1 MYVAYSLKSVV
12 GLLYELFLSYFIPVV
27 NALSKLQESG
37 MFILYTSFY
46 FPWSD
51 FAVDA
56 TALVFGLF
64 AHSKESAFIL
74 KSLVTGYGG
83 L

>member
-1 MYVAYSLKSVV
+1 MHSQNYKKAVCLFFTPAFIFLDLI
-12 GLLYELFLSYFIPVV
+12 LLL
-27 NALSKLQESG
+27 
-37 MFILYTSFY
+37 
-46 FPWSD
+46 
-51 FAVDA
+51 DA

-74 KSLVTGYGG
+74 KSLVTGCGG

>member
-1 MYVAYSLKSVV
+1 MHSQNYKKAVC
-12 GLLYELFLSYFIPVV
+12 LFFTPAFIFF
-27 NALSKLQESG
+27 E
-37 MFILYTSFY
+37 
-46 FPWSD
+46 

-64 AHSKESAFIL
+64 ARTKESVSIL